1 MKAFERNMRN
11 KKVVRLTESQLR
23 EMIKESVIKVLNEEI
38 SQQGNKEIMSDLVR
52 ELQTWGT
59 LDTTNEHENYKKWW
73 MLSTD
78 ERLKVLEDGKFTG
91 MLSSEDDLDFANLYK
106 ATTKEDM
113 VGTLQDELQNKKD
126 GYDMEDTNHYILKFK
141 GIDKIIF
148 SEDLDKPLTKAQIQ
162 KLEYISAN
170 QGLSNYRYWAVSQ
183 AAKAHL
189 MREKGF
195 IEYID
200 GRIVNS

>member
-1 MKAFERNMRN
+1 MRN
-11 KKVVRLTESQLR
+11 KKVVRLTESQLS
-23 EMIKESVIKVLNEEI
+23 EIIKESVIQILNEGT
-38 SQQGNKEIMSDLVR
+38 SQQSNKEIMSDLVR

-59 LDTTNEHENYKKWW
+59 FDTINEHENYKKWW
-73 MLSTD
+73 VLSID

-91 MLSSEDDLDFANLYK
+91 MLSSEEDLDFANLYK

-113 VGTLQDELQNKKD
+113 LAILQDELQNKKD

-141 GIDKIIF
+141 GIDKVVF
-148 SEDLDKPLTKAQIQ
+148 SEDLDKPLNKTQIQ
-162 KLEYISAN
+162 KLEYVSAGG
-170 QGLSNYRYWAVSQ
+170 GLSNYRYWVVSQ

-189 MREKGF
+189 MKEMGF